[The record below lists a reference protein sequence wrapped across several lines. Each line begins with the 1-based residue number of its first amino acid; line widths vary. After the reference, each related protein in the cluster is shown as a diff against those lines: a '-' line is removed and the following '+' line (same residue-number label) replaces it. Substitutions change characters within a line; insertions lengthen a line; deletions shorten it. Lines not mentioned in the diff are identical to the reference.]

1 MTQSKL
7 EGLLK
12 IDNESYNLLR
22 VLTMFM
28 KLDNSQEVPLQAI
41 AVFWYVATYQNCS
54 KRDIEIFFKM
64 SKASAS
70 RMTDYISRY
79 HRLGKS
85 GLGLVSKEQ
94 DPKDKRRTLLKLTRK
109 GKDLI
114 EKSFTTLYEDIKSYE
129 GEFEEWIS
137 RLKTHLELEKCYENI
152 SSTEIKNDNKLD
164 YP

>member
-1 MTQSKL
+1 MTQAKL

-28 KLDNSQEVPLQAI
+28 KLDNSQEVPLQAM
-41 AVFWYVATYQNCS
+41 AVFWYVATYQNCC
-54 KRDIEIFFKM
+54 KKEIEQYFDM

-79 HRLGKS
+79 HRLGKA

-94 DPKDKRRTLLKLTRK
+94 DPKDKRKTILKLTRK

-114 EKSFTTLYEDIKSYE
+114 EKSFNTLYEDMKSFE
-129 GEFEEWIS
+129 DEFEE
-137 RLKTHLELEKCYENI
+137 
-152 SSTEIKNDNKLD
+152 
-164 YP
+164 

>member
-28 KLDNSQEVPLQAI
+28 KLDNSQDVPLQAI
-41 AVFWYVATYQNCS
+41 AVFWYVAIYHYCS
-54 KRDIEIFFKM
+54 KRDIVIFFKM

-79 HRLGKS
+79 HRLGKA

-94 DPKDKRRTLLKLTRK
+94 DPKDKRKTILKLTRK

-114 EKSFTTLYEDIKSYE
+114 EKSFTMLYEDIKSYE
-129 GEFEEWIS
+129 GEFEE
-137 RLKTHLELEKCYENI
+137 
-152 SSTEIKNDNKLD
+152 
-164 YP
+164 

>member
-1 MTQSKL
+1 MSQSKL
-7 EGLLK
+7 EELLK

-28 KLDNSQEVPLQAI
+28 KLDSSQEVPLQAM

-54 KRDIEIFFKM
+54 KQNIEEHFKM

-70 RMTDYISRY
+70 RLTDYISRY

-85 GLGLVSKEQ
+85 GLGLISKEQ

-114 EKSFTTLYEDIKSYE
+114 EKSFTTLYEDVKSFE
-129 GEFEEWIS
+129 LEFE
-137 RLKTHLELEKCYENI
+137 
-152 SSTEIKNDNKLD
+152 D
-164 YP
+164 

>member
-1 MTQSKL
+1 MTQAKL

-28 KLDNSQEVPLQAI
+28 KLDNSQDVPLQAI
-41 AVFWYVATYQNCS
+41 AVFWYVATYQNCT
-54 KRDIEIFFKM
+54 KKDIENYFGM

-79 HRLGKS
+79 HRLGKA

-114 EKSFTTLYEDIKSYE
+114 EKSFNTLYEDMKSFE
-129 GEFEEWIS
+129 AEFEE
-137 RLKTHLELEKCYENI
+137 
-152 SSTEIKNDNKLD
+152 
-164 YP
+164 

>member
-28 KLDNSQEVPLQAI
+28 KLDNSQEVPLQAM

-54 KRDIEIFFKM
+54 KKDIEIFFKM
-64 SKASAS
+64 SKASTS

-129 GEFEEWIS
+129 GEFEE
-137 RLKTHLELEKCYENI
+137 
-152 SSTEIKNDNKLD
+152 
-164 YP
+164 

>member
-1 MTQSKL
+1 MTQAKL

-28 KLDNSQEVPLQAI
+28 KLDNSQEVPLQAM

-54 KRDIEIFFKM
+54 KKEIETYFDM
-64 SKASAS
+64 SKASSS

-79 HRLGKS
+79 HRLGKA

-94 DPKDKRRTLLKLTRK
+94 DPKDKRRTILKLTRK
-109 GKDLI
+109 GKDLV
-114 EKSFTTLYEDIKSYE
+114 EKSFNTLYEDMKSFE
-129 GEFEEWIS
+129 EEFEE
-137 RLKTHLELEKCYENI
+137 
-152 SSTEIKNDNKLD
+152 
-164 YP
+164 

>member
-1 MTQSKL
+1 MTQARL

-22 VLTMFM
+22 VLTLFM
-28 KLDNSQEVPLQAI
+28 KLDNTQEVPLQAI

-54 KRDIEIFFKM
+54 KKDIEEYFEM

-79 HRLGKS
+79 HRLGKT
-85 GLGLVSKEQ
+85 GLGLISKEQ

-114 EKSFTTLYEDIKSYE
+114 ENSFNTLYEDMKS
-129 GEFEEWIS
+129 FEEDFQ
-137 RLKTHLELEKCYENI
+137 E
-152 SSTEIKNDNKLD
+152 
-164 YP
+164 

>member
-1 MTQSKL
+1 MDLYLQVATLNIRINQINMVEIDMTQAKL

-22 VLTMFM
+22 VITMFM
-28 KLDNSQEVPLQAI
+28 KLDNSQDVPLQAM
-41 AVFWYVATYQNCS
+41 AVFWYVATYQNCT
-54 KRDIEIFFKM
+54 KKDIEKYFDM

-70 RMTDYISRY
+70 MMTDYISRY
-79 HRLGKS
+79 HRLGKA

-114 EKSFTTLYEDIKSYE
+114 EKSFNTLYDDMKSFED
-129 GEFEEWIS
+129 EFEE
-137 RLKTHLELEKCYENI
+137 
-152 SSTEIKNDNKLD
+152 
-164 YP
+164 

>member
-1 MTQSKL
+1 MTQARL

-22 VLTMFM
+22 VLTLFM
-28 KLDNSQEVPLQAI
+28 KLDNTQDVPLQAM

-54 KRDIEIFFKM
+54 KKDIEEYFEM
-64 SKASAS
+64 SKASSS

-85 GLGLVSKEQ
+85 GLGLISKEQ
-94 DPKDKRRTLLKLTRK
+94 DLKDKRRTLLKLTRK

-114 EKSFTTLYEDIKSYE
+114 EKSFNTLYEDMKSFE
-129 GEFEEWIS
+129 DEFE
-137 RLKTHLELEKCYENI
+137 N
-152 SSTEIKNDNKLD
+152 
-164 YP
+164 

>member
-1 MTQSKL
+1 MTQAKL

-28 KLDNSQEVPLQAI
+28 KLDSSQEVPLQAM
-41 AVFWYVATYQNCS
+41 AVFWYVATYQNCT
-54 KRDIEIFFKM
+54 KKDIEKYFDM

-85 GLGLVSKEQ
+85 GLVLVSKEQ

-114 EKSFTTLYEDIKSYE
+114 EKSFNTLYEDMKSF
-129 GEFEEWIS
+129 GDEFEE
-137 RLKTHLELEKCYENI
+137 
-152 SSTEIKNDNKLD
+152 
-164 YP
+164 

>member
-1 MTQSKL
+1 MTQAKL

-12 IDNESYNLLR
+12 IDNENYNFLR
-22 VLTMFM
+22 VLTLFM
-28 KLDNSQEVPLQAI
+28 KLDNTQKVPLQAM

-54 KRDIEIFFKM
+54 KKDIEEYFEM

-79 HRLGKS
+79 HRLGKA
-85 GLGLVSKEQ
+85 GLGLITKKQ

-114 EKSFTTLYEDIKSYE
+114 EKSFSTLYEDVKDFHEID
-129 GEFEEWIS
+129 FEE
-137 RLKTHLELEKCYENI
+137 
-152 SSTEIKNDNKLD
+152 
-164 YP
+164 